1 LQFTAIGISMIVVVP
16 TPLATQDN
24 RPSPRR
30 ADGLAA
36 VALLVLSMVGC
47 VSHRQRIPAK
57 AVHNQTSDVCRGQDE
72 PINFLMLR
80 QDPPKSYRLGPRD
93 VLGIY
98 IEGILGDGDT
108 PPPVH
113 FPDDESQQPAIGYPV
128 PVRDNGTI
136 SLPLIPPIDVAG
148 MTLPQVERAVH
159 ARYCDSQ
166 ILRESRQRIIVTL
179 MKRRTYQIMVVRE
192 DQGLPVSG
200 AMTAETLVLRTN
212 KRGMSYAIDLAAYEN
227 DVLRALSKTG
237 GLPGNDAK
245 NEIVILRGA
254 FDPERLRQESTPQ
267 LVNPV
272 SGEEIEFDDKD
283 VGQLPEAR
291 IEAVPEE
298 LPPGT
303 EVIPATPQGDV
314 VTEGDCPDCLTFDG
328 IDEYLATHGDRAGM
342 IRIPLRIGPEGGM
355 PRLRKQDVILKT
367 GDVVFV
373 PSRETEVYYT
383 GGLLPGGQHPLPRD
397 YQIDVLE
404 AIAMAG
410 ASVGAAVGT
419 NSSQVSGAATPGAV
433 FPATRVVILRRRG
446 HRQVPIEVDVRHAFS
461 DPRERIKIE
470 PGDFIT
476 LEYRPAELV
485 GNLIMSTLRFNFL
498 LNAFD

>member
-1 LQFTAIGISMIVVVP
+1 MIAVVP
-16 TPLATQDN
+16 TPYATQDSQ
-24 RPSPRR
+24 PSSRR
-30 ADGLAA
+30 ADGPAA
-36 VALLVLSMVGC
+36 IVLLMLVLSTVGC
-47 VSHRQRIPAK
+47 ASHRQRIPAR
-57 AVHNQTSDVCRGQDE
+57 AVHGQTPDVCCGQDE

-80 QDPPKSYRLGPRD
+80 QDPPTSYRLGPRD

-113 FPDDESQQPAIGYPV
+113 FPDDDSQQPAVGYPV

-136 SLPLIPPIDVAG
+136 SLPLIAPINVAG
-148 MTLPQVERAVH
+148 MTLPQIEGAIH
-159 ARYCDSQ
+159 DRYLDSQ
-166 ILRESRQRIIVTL
+166 ILRESRQRIMVTL

-192 DQGLPVSG
+192 DQGLPVSPTVTE
-200 AMTAETLVLRTN
+200 ALVLGTN

-227 DVLRALSKTG
+227 DVLRALSETG

-254 FDPERLRQESTPQ
+254 FDPERFQQESTPQ

-272 SGEEIEFDDKD
+272 SGEEIEFDGD
-283 VGQLPEAR
+283 VDGEHLPEAR
-291 IEAVPEE
+291 IESVPEE
-298 LPPGT
+298 LPPGA
-303 EVIPATPQGDV
+303 EVIPATPQDD
-314 VTEGDCPDCLTFDG
+314 EMAERDCPDCLPFG
-328 IDEYLATHGDRAGM
+328 EIDEYLAVHGDSSRVT
-342 IRIPLRIGPEGGM
+342 RIPLRAGPEGEM
-355 PRLRKQDVILKT
+355 PRLRKEDIILKT

-397 YQIDVLE
+397 YDIDVLE

-410 ASVGAAVGT
+410 SSVGAAVGT
-419 NSSQVSGAATPGAV
+419 NTAQASGAASVSGV
-433 FPATRVVILRRRG
+433 FPATRVIVLRRRG
-446 HRQVPIEVDVRHAFS
+446 HRQVPIEVDVRRAFS
-461 DPRERIKIE
+461 DPRERITIE

-476 LEYRPAELV
+476 LEYRAAELV
-485 GNLIMSTLRFNFL
+485 GNFFLSTFRFNFL
-498 LNAFD
+498 LNGLN